1 MKCPQLSKPEATAA
15 RNQTPSVTEW
25 RKNLERNQAQSG
37 GQFSGQKKTAVQF
50 QPQQSLYSPYSEYEY
65 EEITKTQFQSVRE
78 VKDKNNNQRPT
89 QMSLCVC
96 GSDRD
101 SAETLMDSLSSC
113 FSWLML
119 WPLWF
124 IKSEGFIYMIL
135 FQTNMWQCYFTSSFE
150 QLQDQFSHCDSD
162 WRRFL
167 YDSLSLCE
175 HIFTVDVVETLTVI
189 MSSIFSLDSTDGQSE
204 ITVRSTATESRW
216 SSWLK
221 GACSINQEFRSFSRF
236 L

>member
-1 MKCPQLSKPEATAA
+1 M
-15 RNQTPSVTEW
+15 
-25 RKNLERNQAQSG
+25 
-37 GQFSGQKKTAVQF
+37 
-50 QPQQSLYSPYSEYEY
+50 LYH
-65 EEITKTQFQSVRE
+65 I
-78 VKDKNNNQRPT
+78 
-89 QMSLCVC
+89 
-96 GSDRD
+96 
-101 SAETLMDSLSSC
+101 LM
-113 FSWLML
+113 
-119 WPLWF
+119 
-124 IKSEGFIYMIL
+124 
-135 FQTNMWQCYFTSSFE
+135 

-175 HIFTVDVVETLTVI
+175 HIITRTTTIRICSAVKTLTII

-236 L
+236 LWVPAQKVCPRITEHICAGFTADFDCFSWSSCCRWGTLSDADLSSTLWNTTRRKSTQNFDNILEEMNWYQTCAPQTLSKRCESPDEDDDEGHVDEDCCVCQWWSVKLTAL

>member
-15 RNQTPSVTEW
+15 RNQTPSVTER

-119 WPLWF
+119 WPLWLLRAKDSF
-124 IKSEGFIYMIL
+124 IWF
-135 FQTNMWQCYFTSSFE
+135 YFRRICDNVVSHPPLSSCRI
-150 QLQDQFSHCDSD
+150 SSV
-162 WRRFL
+162 
-167 YDSLSLCE
+167 
-175 HIFTVDVVETLTVI
+175 TVTLTDGGFCTTLYHCVNT
-189 MSSIFSLDSTDGQSE
+189 SL
-204 ITVRSTATESRW
+204 
-216 SSWLK
+216 L
-221 GACSINQEFRSFSRF
+221 
-236 L
+236 LM